1 MRKFSITRK
10 IRQALY
16 IILIIL
22 ILIISSSFLNFRQIN
37 PVRSNTKINYH
48 IEVSDILK
56 KSNGK
61 RILIFAPHPD
71 DEIVATGGLISEA
84 VKDGFTVKIVFI
96 TNGDGFG
103 NLINADPLIKINNT
117 NEAIAL
123 GYEREIEA
131 IQAAKILGLKNE
143 NLIFLGYPDRGINH
157 LWFSNWSKAYT
168 SVYTFKSYSPYNNSY
183 TPKVSY
189 KGENLSKDIR
199 SILDLFK
206 PDLVFTPSYFDM
218 HPDHWGTSCFVISE
232 LAALEEMGRGW
243 VREIKIYFYLVHY
256 GKISWPREWG
266 YKPSRKILPPLE
278 LQRTRIKWLSYPLS
292 ENAVHVKLA
301 AISKYKSQVILIGSF
316 LKAFVRTNELFEEL
330 SSLDTAFII
339 DSETHLIK
347 EEFIKIRGIKPLE
360 INFVNKGLEF
370 PKLYRFLIIGYKADL
385 VLFIKNK
392 NYISQKRTRL
402 YLNNLNLQIKK
413 DKILIDFVS
422 EGEYKNLYAAYLNIE
437 SYFLLPLFPIYRSNW
452 IFFRRKNL

>member
-1 MRKFSITRK
+1 MRKFSITGN
-10 IRQALY
+10 IGQALC
-16 IILIIL
+16 IIL
-22 ILIISSSFLNFRQIN
+22 ILIISLSFLNFGQIS
-37 PVRSNTKINYH
+37 PVKGNAKIDYH

-71 DEIVATGGLISEA
+71 DEVVATGGLISEA
-84 VKDGFTVKIVFI
+84 VKEGFTVKVVFI

-103 NLINADPLIKINNT
+103 NLVKTGSLIKINNA
-117 NEAIAL
+117 NEAITL

-131 IQAAKILGLKNE
+131 IQAAKVLGLKSE
-143 NLIFLGYPDRGINH
+143 NLIFLGYPDRGISH

-168 SVYTFKSYSPYNNSY
+168 SIYTFKSCSPYNNSY
-183 TPKVSY
+183 TQKVSY

-199 SILDLFK
+199 SILDSFK

-232 LAALEEMGRGW
+232 LATLEEMGRGW

-256 GKISWPREWG
+256 GKISWPKEWG
-266 YKPSRKILPPLE
+266 YKPLNKILPPLE
-278 LQRTRIKWLSYPLS
+278 LQRARIKWLSYPLS
-292 ENAVHVKLA
+292 ETAVQIKLA
-301 AISKYKSQVILIGSF
+301 AISKYKSQVVLIGNF

-339 DSETHLIK
+339 DPETHLIK

-370 PKLYRFLIIGYKADL
+370 PKLYRFLIIGYKANI
-385 VLFIKNK
+385 VLFIKNG
-392 NYISQKRTRL
+392 NNVSQKRTKL
-402 YLNNLNLQIKK
+402 YLNNLNSQINK
-413 DKILIDFVS
+413 DKILIDFAT

-452 IFFRRKNL
+452 IFFRRKDL

>member
-1 MRKFSITRK
+1 MRKFSITGK
-10 IRQALY
+10 IGQALC
-16 IILIIL
+16 IIL
-22 ILIISSSFLNFRQIN
+22 ILIISLSFLNFGQIS
-37 PVRSNTKINYH
+37 PVKGNAKIDYH

-71 DEIVATGGLISEA
+71 DEVVATGGLISEA
-84 VKDGFTVKIVFI
+84 VKEGFTVKVVFI

-103 NLINADPLIKINNT
+103 NLVKTGPLIKINNA
-117 NEAIAL
+117 NEAITL

-131 IQAAKILGLKNE
+131 IQAAKVLGLKSE
-143 NLIFLGYPDRGINH
+143 NLIFLGYPDRGISH

-168 SVYTFKSYSPYNNSY
+168 SIYTFKSYSPYNNSY
-183 TPKVSY
+183 TQKVSY

-199 SILDLFK
+199 SILDSFK

-232 LAALEEMGRGW
+232 LATLEEMGRCW

-266 YKPSRKILPPLE
+266 YKPLKKILPPLE
-278 LQRTRIKWLSYPLS
+278 LQRARIKWLSYPLS
-292 ENAVHVKLA
+292 ETAVQIKLA
-301 AISKYKSQVILIGSF
+301 AISKYKSQVVLIGNF

-339 DSETHLIK
+339 DPETHLIK

-370 PKLYRFLIIGYKADL
+370 PRLYRFLIIGYKANI
-385 VLFIKNK
+385 VLFIKNG
-392 NYISQKRTRL
+392 NNVSQKRTKL
-402 YLNNLNLQIKK
+402 YLNNLNSQINK
-413 DKILIDFVS
+413 DKILIDFAT

-452 IFFRRKNL
+452 IFFRRKDL